1 MKWVLIDKFDNI
13 VHTVDL
19 NKRYTQEEAQRYF
32 INLKQISYENFIQI
46 WKVMSEESYQVQLKL
61 SSKNRQVEWW
71 KDDDYLDIDR

>member
-19 NKRYTQEEAQRYF
+19 NKRYTEKEAQRYF

>member
-32 INLKQISYENFIQI
+32 VNLKQISYENFIQI
-46 WKVMSEESYQVQLKL
+46 WKVMPEESYQVQLKL
-61 SSKNRQVEWW
+61 SLKNRQIEWW
-71 KDDDYLDIDR
+71 NDDDYLDIDK

>member
-32 INLKQISYENFIQI
+32 VNLKQISYENFIQI
-46 WKVMSEESYQVQLKL
+46 WKVMPEESYQVQLKL

>member
-1 MKWVLIDKFDNI
+1 MKWVLVDKFDNI

-19 NKRYTQEEAQRYF
+19 NKRYTEKEAQRYF

-46 WKVMSEESYQVQLKL
+46 WKVMPEESYQVQLKL
-61 SSKNRQVEWW
+61 SLKNRQIEWW

>member
-19 NKRYTQEEAQRYF
+19 NKRYIQEEAQRYF
-32 INLKQISYENFIQI
+32 INLKQIPYENFIQI

>member
-1 MKWVLIDKFDNI
+1 MKWVLVDKFDNI

-19 NKRYTQEEAQRYF
+19 NKRYTEKEAQRYF

-46 WKVMSEESYQVQLKL
+46 WKVMPEESYQVQLKL

>member
-32 INLKQISYENFIQI
+32 INLKQIPYENFIQI

-71 KDDDYLDIDR
+71 KDDDYLDIDK

>member
-1 MKWVLIDKFDNI
+1 MKWVLVDKFDNI

-19 NKRYTQEEAQRYF
+19 NKRYTKKEAQRYF

-46 WKVMSEESYQVQLKL
+46 WKVMPEESYQVQLKL
-61 SSKNRQVEWW
+61 SLKNRQVEWW

>member
-19 NKRYTQEEAQRYF
+19 NKRYTEKEAQRYF
-32 INLKQISYENFIQI
+32 INLKQIPYENFTQI

-61 SSKNRQVEWW
+61 SLKNRQVEWW

>member
-13 VHTVDL
+13 IHTVDL
-19 NKRYTQEEAQRYF
+19 NERYTLKEAQRYF
-32 INLKQISYENFIQI
+32 INLKQIPYENFTQI

-61 SSKNRQVEWW
+61 SLKNRQVEWW

>member
-32 INLKQISYENFIQI
+32 VNLKHISYENFIQI
-46 WKVMSEESYQVQLKL
+46 WKVMPEESYQVQLKL
-61 SSKNRQVEWW
+61 SLKNRQIEWW
-71 KDDDYLDIDR
+71 NDDDYLDIDK